1 MKDQA
6 EALRKKLLQ
15 KEQKSLTAKTLA
27 VVSGKGGVGK
37 SNFSLNFSISLSKK
51 GYKVLLFDM
60 DVGMG
65 NIDILLGNSSQ
76 FSIVDF
82 FDEKESLKNIVA
94 EGPSGLH
101 YIAGG
106 TGLNRLFKLD
116 EQLMNKFTEELSELF
131 DYYEYVIF
139 DMGAGV
145 SEESLHFILSV
156 DEIILVTTP
165 EPTSV
170 TDAYSMLKHIHML
183 DEKVPFLIVVN
194 RALSEEDGVQT
205 YNRLKLVARKFL
217 DREVKPLGMIPD
229 DRAIQL
235 AVKKQI
241 PFVLNEKS
249 AASKAILKI
258 VDLYEKHIFKELQP
272 GRNFHFVSKLK
283 QFLFER

>member
-15 KEQKSLTAKTLA
+15 KDQKSMIAKTLA

-37 SNFSLNFSISLSKK
+37 SNFSLNFAITLSKK
-51 GYKVLLFDM
+51 GHKVLLFDM

-76 FSIVDF
+76 YSIVDF
-82 FDEKESLKNIVA
+82 FDEQESLKNIVT
-94 EGPSGLH
+94 EGPNGLH

-106 TGLNRLFKLD
+106 TGLSRLFKV
-116 EQLMNKFTEELSELF
+116 EERLMNKFTEELSTLF
-131 DYYEYVIF
+131 EYYEYVIF

-145 SEESLHFILSV
+145 TEESLHFILSV

-183 DEKVPFLIVVN
+183 NKQVPFLIVVN

-205 YNRLKLVARKFL
+205 FNRLKIVAKRFL
-217 DREVKPLGMIPD
+217 DREVEPLGMIPD
-229 DRAIQL
+229 DRAIPL
-235 AVKKQI
+235 AVKKQV
-241 PFVLNEKS
+241 PFVLDGKS
-249 AASKAILKI
+249 AASKAIIQI
-258 VDLYEKHIFKELQP
+258 VEQYEQQNFTELQP
-272 GRNFHFVSKLK
+272 ARTFHFVSKLK